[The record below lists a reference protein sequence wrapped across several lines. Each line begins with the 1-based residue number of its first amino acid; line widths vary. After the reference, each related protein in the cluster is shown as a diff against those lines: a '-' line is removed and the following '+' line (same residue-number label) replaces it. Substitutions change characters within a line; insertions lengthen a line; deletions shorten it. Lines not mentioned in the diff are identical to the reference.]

1 MARRMRPSFILMLIL
16 AGYAVLYALS
26 FSLPASP
33 RTPEAQARILL
44 MREAV
49 ARFGLTDLSLSTEA
63 RYTRHPAVSDP
74 VVVTM
79 DHPGGLDHF
88 PSTLFWARPR

>member
-1 MARRMRPSFILMLIL
+1 MLVL
-16 AGYAVLYALS
+16 SGYVLV
-26 FSLPASP
+26 FSLFFLTGFGRNTAG
-33 RTPEAQARILL
+33 QAADLRL
-44 MREAV
+44 MQEAV
-49 ARFGLTDLSLSTEA
+49 ARFGLTDPALSTEA

-88 PSTLFWARPR
+88 PSTLFWVPARCRP